1 MICSKVVHFYI
12 KSLGC
17 LSVYL
22 YVCLDFGGSLA
33 DPMVLTP
40 PPPDWLQLC
49 RRLQARHSEAGAAN
63 NAPEPDNPHKIWGWL
78 YCTSLETQ
86 VSGKIGSRL
95 CDHEYS
101 IQTQQS
107 DDLKKN
113 AACSHPYQFSPSQK
127 STSLHFHFPPLS
139 PPPLPNILPKS
150 VKMLP
155 PRPALIWRWLSEHEK
170 WNSFA

>member
-1 MICSKVVHFYI
+1 MVCSKVVHIYF
-12 KSLGC
+12 KSLAC

-63 NAPEPDNPHKIWGWL
+63 NVPEPVNLHIILGL
-78 YCTSLETQ
+78 QYCTQCEAQLN
-86 VSGKIGSRL
+86 
-95 CDHEYS
+95 DF
-101 IQTQQS
+101 
-107 DDLKKN
+107 KKN
-113 AACSHPYQFSPSQK
+113 VPGSLPYQFYPSQK
-127 STSLHFHFPPLS
+127 STSLHFYFPPFS

-155 PRPALIWRWLSEHEK
+155 PRPALIWRWLCEHEK
-170 WNSFA
+170 WNSSA